1 MIICRI
7 PYYIIKCLVSLFFR
21 IIISTIATKI
31 SIPTIQP
38 PSPILTFRKNAITKL
53 KPDKIFT
60 A

>member
-7 PYYIIKCLVSLFFR
+7 PYYIIKSLVSLFFR

-31 SIPTIQP
+31 SFPIIQP
-38 PSPILTFRKNAITKL
+38 PSPILTFRKNIIRKL